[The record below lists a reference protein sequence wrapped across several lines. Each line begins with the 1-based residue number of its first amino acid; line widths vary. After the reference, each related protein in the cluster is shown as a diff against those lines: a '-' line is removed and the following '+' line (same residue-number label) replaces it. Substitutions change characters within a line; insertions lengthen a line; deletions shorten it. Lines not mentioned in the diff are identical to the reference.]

1 MDFVMCIT
9 PQLERTDL
17 LLFISLTGVSM
28 APKRAGQAE
37 HIHLQPRWDLW
48 EEADSAHQKWD
59 RYTYYTSGWN
69 PAFNAL
75 ILIPKQEAGEMRG
88 EWGLRGDRHE
98 LWRAAGEMGAND
110 AFHNRGVNASAG
122 PADVMQWQ
130 RRSTG
135 PTNFMNEPIYSGK
148 SKPRK

>member
-59 RYTYYTSGWN
+59 RYTYYTGGWN

-98 LWRAAGEMGAND
+98 LWRAAGEMGATD
-110 AFHNRGVNASAG
+110 AFHNRV
-122 PADVMQWQ
+122 
-130 RRSTG
+130 RRTCRRDAMAAKKHRAQITSW
-135 PTNFMNEPIYSGK
+135 TNRLTVANPSHINK
-148 SKPRK
+148 SK